1 MKRKTFTGSWI
12 LAFLFCA
19 SVLSSVFQNS
29 ASAADNNS
37 LVFSY
42 QSTSVYQ
49 DASINTSGK
58 STLTFNVSAAETQD
72 WKESF
77 DLLNI
82 GVQIYGL
89 GGGLIY
95 QHSTGDLIID
105 STEFTNYSISVS
117 ESEVGSGGWNSA
129 VKVRA
134 FIIGRDGEF
143 WARKLWN

>member
-19 SVLSSVFQNS
+19 SVLASTFQNS

-37 LVFSY
+37 LVFAY

-49 DASINTSGK
+49 DVSINTSGK

-77 DLLNI
+77 DSLNI
-82 GVQIYGL
+82 GIELYGL

-95 QHSTGDLIID
+95 QHSTGDIIIN

-117 ESEVGSGGWNSA
+117 ESGVGSGGWNSA
-129 VKVRA
+129 VTARA

-143 WARKLWN
+143 WARQLWN